1 MSVAY
6 HELINNFHTEE
17 RRSYDQAKVN
27 LYAVGVGLGM
37 DALDEDQLAFLQ
49 DENLT
54 VLPSFATVAA

>member
-1 MSVAY
+1 MSLSY
-6 HELINNFHTEE
+6 YDLINSFHTKE
-17 RRSYDQAKVN
+17 RRSYNQANVQ

-37 DALDEDQLAFLQ
+37 DPLDEDQLAFLQ